1 MAELLRRRL
10 GALGFRVYWCLGSAL
25 LRPLAVVVGW
35 PVGRLSADGLSASML
50 TFERTD
56 SSGEKSVG
64 ELFQSDFSLLLQ
76 DYNY

>member
-1 MAELLRRRL
+1 MTELLRRRL
-10 GALGFRVYWCLGSAL
+10 VSLGFRVYWCLGSAL

-56 SSGEKSVG
+56 SSGEKSVD
-64 ELFQSDFSLLLQ
+64 EIFHSDFILLLQ